1 MANMTKEQIKFK
13 KGDEVIM
20 ICGRDRG
27 KKGRILK
34 VIAKNGRVVVEG
46 LNLVKKHRRPK
57 KQGEKGEM
65 ILLPRAVDV
74 SNVALRCSRCDRP
87 VKIGFRLAGDKKIR
101 VCRKCQEP
109 I

>member
-1 MANMTKEQIKFK
+1 MKKEQIKFK

-27 KKGRILK
+27 KKGKILK
-34 VIAKNGRVVVEG
+34 VAAKSNKVVVEG

-57 KQGEKGEM
+57 KQGEKGE
-65 ILLPRAVDV
+65 IVLLPRAVDI
-74 SNVALRCSRCDRP
+74 SNVALRCPRCDRP
-87 VKIGFRLAGDKKIR
+87 VRIGYRLAGDKKLRI
-101 VCRKCQEP
+101 CRKCQEP